1 MTQTG
6 VVFNIQKFST
16 HDGPGIRT
24 TVFLKGCP
32 LTCLWCSNPE
42 SQYHSPQLMVRDLK
56 CSGCGACLTTC
67 PESAISFSEDKKRQI
82 DWGRCTNCFS
92 CVDACLYGALT
103 AMGQHMTAQEVVEE
117 VEKDR
122 VFYENSG
129 GGATISGG
137 EALGQH
143 AFLEELLLLL
153 KKKEIHR
160 TLDTTGH
167 APASVITKIIP
178 LVDLVPVDLRHLESD
193 RHNAGTGLGNELI
206 LKNLKTIATHVKT
219 WIRIP
224 LIAGYNDSIE
234 HITKVAELGASLK
247 IDKVS
252 FLPYHEGGIS
262 KITQIGMK
270 DTNYKATAPDD
281 EHLDTL
287 LGIMKKHHIKA
298 TVRS

>member
-1 MTQTG
+1 MAQTG

-42 SQYHSPQLMVRDLK
+42 SQGKSPQLMVRNLK

-67 PESAISFSEDKKRQI
+67 PENAISFSEEKKRLM
-82 DWGRCTNCFS
+82 DWSTCTNCFS
-92 CVDACLYGALT
+92 CVEACLYGALT
-103 AMGQHMTAQEVVEE
+103 AMGQHMTTQEVLEA

-129 GGATISGG
+129 GGATLSGG
-137 EALGQH
+137 EVLGQH

-153 KKKEIHR
+153 KKKGIHR
-160 TLDTTGH
+160 TLDTTGY
-167 APASVITKIIP
+167 APSSVIKKIIP
-178 LVDLVPVDLRHLESD
+178 LVDLVLFDLKHLDSD
-193 RHNAGTGLGNELI
+193 RHKQGTGLGNELI
-206 LKNLKTIATHVKT
+206 LKNLRTIAAHVKT

-234 HITKVAELGASLK
+234 HITQVAELGALLN

-262 KITQIGMK
+262 KIEQIGMK

-281 EHLDTL
+281 EHLDIL
-287 LGIMKKHHIKA
+287 LGIIKKHHIKA
-298 TVRS
+298 TVGS